1 MLLGL
6 YSEFSIH
13 KTAGFLKITI
23 YKLFTKKP
31 ALSPRRFAVGHI
43 TNHQEAKNLEK
54 KGGVPMNTIT
64 FGGLVIDNHCF
75 GNTMLLNRI
84 TPYYVYENDQKTNK
98 ICGYKYSVVLPGRN
112 FQTLDVKIAGDRP
125 LIQIPAH
132 VDFVSVKFT
141 DLEAKLYYD
150 NNHRIQVSAKAAGI
164 RLDEGSDKK
173 L

>member
-1 MLLGL
+1 
-6 YSEFSIH
+6 
-13 KTAGFLKITI
+13 
-23 YKLFTKKP
+23 
-31 ALSPRRFAVGHI
+31 
-43 TNHQEAKNLEK
+43 
-54 KGGVPMNTIT
+54 MNTIT

-84 TPYYVYENDQKTNK
+84 TPYYVYENDRKTNK

-112 FQTLDVKIAGDRP
+112 FQTLDVKIEGDRP

-150 NNHRIQVSAKAAGI
+150 NNHRIQVSTKAAGI
-164 RLDEGSDKK
+164 CLDEGSDKK